1 MFVPSKIR
9 FLLGLP
15 FASEE
20 LTAKL
25 LQHLLRRLDKRK
37 DVDPLLRQEMEFT
50 LRRLLAFIL
59 AKDESVEMVAW
70 KEFVKTKNL
79 IKTIVLPLVKVDS
92 EEARCE
98 ENGVELLL
106 FY

>member
-1 MFVPSKIR
+1 M
-9 FLLGLP
+9 
-15 FASEE
+15 
-20 LTAKL
+20 
-25 LQHLLRRLDKRK
+25 
-37 DVDPLLRQEMEFT
+37 DPLLRQEMEFT

-92 EEARCE
+92 
-98 ENGVELLL
+98 
-106 FY
+106 